1 MAKLLVIG
9 GSGFFGKS
17 ILSAFKRGL
26 LQAWQIDSVLVV
38 ARHASLLKTQHPELI
53 TLGVEL
59 VDLDIGT
66 ANILPDAD
74 YIIHAAA
81 STNAANYLSQSQ
93 VERDNIQAATY
104 NFCRLI
110 QDKKNHIPKIVYTS
124 SGAVYGQQD
133 RDIQSLSEL
142 DSLIPVDSMV
152 LHKRDYAL
160 AKRDA
165 ENAIIELGHRGFTVS
180 IARCFAFV
188 GQYLP
193 RDQHFAIGNFIG
205 DGLSGKAIKVSATN
219 PVYRS
224 YMYADDLVNWL
235 MTIAQAS
242 KQECPIYNVGSGE
255 AVEIRELAQKVGNY
269 FSSNIHA
276 VEPTSTNA
284 DRYIPSVEKAFKE
297 LGLTI
302 SYDLSTS
309 IYETVKQIQSA

>member
-81 STNAANYLSQSQ
+81 STNAINYLSQSK
-93 VERDNIQAATY
+93 VEKDNIQAATY
-104 NFCRLI
+104 NFCRLMR
-110 QDKKNHIPKIVYTS
+110 DKEPIPKIVYAS
-124 SGAVYGQQD
+124 SGAVYGQQEQD
-133 RDIQSLSEL
+133 VQSLSEL
-142 DSLIPVDSMV
+142 TSFRPVNCMAPN
-152 LHKRDYAL
+152 KRDYAL

-165 ENAIIELGHRGFTVS
+165 ENAITELGLEGFPVS

-188 GQYLP
+188 GHYLP
-193 RDQHFAIGNFIG
+193 RDQHFAIGNFIS
-205 DGLSGKAIKVSATN
+205 DGLAGNVIKVHATKL
-219 PVYRS
+219 VYRS
-224 YMYADDLVNWL
+224 YMHADDLVRWL
-235 MTIAQAS
+235 MTIAEAS
-242 KQECPIYNVGSGE
+242 DPRCPVYNVGSGE

-269 FSSNIHA
+269 FGIDIDA
-276 VEPTSTNA
+276 AELTSAYA
-284 DRYIPSVEKAFKE
+284 DRYIPSVEKAFRE
-297 LGLTI
+297 LGLT
-302 SYDLSTS
+302 SQYDLSAS
-309 IYETVKQIQSA
+309 ISKTVKQIQSS